1 MQFRAKIESH
11 GKTATGV
18 EVPAEIVEALG
29 KGNRPAVSVTIN
41 GHNYRSSIAVM
52 GGRFLLGISAEVRS
66 KAEVNAQE
74 EIDIHI
80 ELDNQPRVVDV
91 PADLQKALDR
101 NAEARKYFEQLSY
114 SNKLR
119 YVLPIEQ
126 AKTGETR
133 QRRVDT
139 TIIEFQKA
147 GRK

>member
-1 MQFRAKIESH
+1 MQFRAKIEPH

-18 EVPAEIVEALG
+18 EVPLKIVEALG

-41 GHNYRSSIAVM
+41 GVNYRSSIAVM
-52 GGRFLLGISAEVRS
+52 GGRYLLGISAEVRT
-66 KAEVNAQE
+66 KAGIHANE
-74 EIDIHI
+74 EIEVQI
-80 ELDNQPRVVDV
+80 ELDDQPREVDI
-91 PADLQKALDR
+91 PLDLQKAFDR
-101 NAEARKYFEQLSY
+101 NADARKYYEQLSY

-133 QRRVDT
+133 QRRIDN
-139 TIIEFQKA
+139 TITEFKKA